1 MQSEINDKNRAA
13 KMAAADSEV
22 LAIRAEQSEEENR
35 RQRATIEELTVEAE
49 ERTRILHEVEGRAEE
64 LEERYG
70 ALQRKY
76 MEQRNMNSQLILDVQ
91 ALKGNIQVRPYLT
104 SRVKSP

>member
-1 MQSEINDKNRAA
+1 MQNEINDKSRAA

-35 RQRATIEELTVEAE
+35 RQRATIQELTIEGEERARLLNEVEA
-49 ERTRILHEVEGRAEE
+49 RTEE
-64 LEERYG
+64 LEELYG

-91 ALKGNIQVRPYLT
+91 ALKGNIQV
-104 SRVKSP
+104 

>member
-1 MQSEINDKNRAA
+1 MQKEINDKNRAA

-35 RQRATIEELTVEAE
+35 RQRATIQELTIEGEERARLLNEVEA
-49 ERTRILHEVEGRAEE
+49 RTEE
-64 LEERYG
+64 LEELYG

-91 ALKGNIQVRPYLT
+91 ALKGNIQV
-104 SRVKSP
+104 